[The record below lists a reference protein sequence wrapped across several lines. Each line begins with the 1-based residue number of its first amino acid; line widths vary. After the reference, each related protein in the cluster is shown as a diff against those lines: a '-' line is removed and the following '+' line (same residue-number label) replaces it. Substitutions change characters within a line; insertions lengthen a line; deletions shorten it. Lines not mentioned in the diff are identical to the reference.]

1 VSSYHLN
8 KLKEKI
14 SSLLKEVRNRRPVV
28 HAITNWVT
36 GGEVANALQALG
48 ARPVLALSTVEA
60 AEITARADALYLNLG
75 TPTPDRIEAMLSS
88 GRRANEIGLPVILDP
103 VGAGASHFREEA
115 CRQILSELNL
125 TILRGNRAEIGALA
139 GQGGQLRGI
148 DAVSG
153 PDDIHE
159 ALRVLSGRRGAVVVA
174 SGEKDHIFYDGK
186 MVLVGNGHPLM
197 LRVTGTGC
205 MLSAVIAAFAAV
217 GPDPLE
223 AAIAGVS
230 CFKLAGELAGR
241 NAGGPGAFK
250 TGLMDFLYALTPDDL
265 QRSADIQG

>member
-1 VSSYHLN
+1 VDTIKN
-8 KLKEKI
+8 KI
-14 SSLLKEVRNRRPVV
+14 SVLLDRVRTKRPVV

-36 GGEVANALQALG
+36 GGDVANALQALG
-48 ARPVLALSTVEA
+48 ARPVLAFSTAEA

-75 TPTPDRIEAMLSS
+75 TPTPDRIAAMLLA
-88 GRRANEIGLPVILDP
+88 GRRANEIDLPVIFDP
-103 VGAGASHFREEA
+103 VGVGASHFREEA

-125 TILRGNRAEIGALA
+125 TFIRGNRAEIGALA

-153 PDDIHE
+153 PDDIQK
-159 ALRVLSGRRGAVVVA
+159 AVRVLSRRTGAVVIA
-174 SGEKDHIFYDGK
+174 SGEKDLIFHNDK
-186 MVLVGNGHPLM
+186 IVTVRNGHPLM

-217 GPDPLE
+217 GDDPLE
-223 AAIAGVS
+223 TAVAGVS
-230 CFKLAGELAGR
+230 CFKLAGELAGQT
-241 NAGGPGAFK
+241 AGGPGAFR
-250 TGLMDFLYALTPDDL
+250 TALNDFLYALTPDDL

>member
-1 VSSYHLN
+1 LI
-8 KLKEKI
+8 KIKESI
-14 SSLLKEVRNRRPVV
+14 PVLLDRVRTRRPVV

-36 GGEVANALQALG
+36 GGDVANALQALG
-48 ARPVLALSTVEA
+48 ARPVLAFSTAEV
-60 AEITARADALYLNLG
+60 AEITTRADALYLNLG
-75 TPTPDRIEAMLSS
+75 TPTPDRIAAMLLA
-88 GRRANEIGLPVILDP
+88 GHRANEIGLPVILDP

-115 CRQILSELNL
+115 CRQILSELDL
-125 TILRGNRAEIGALA
+125 TIIRGNRAEIGVLA

-159 ALRVLSGRRGAVVVA
+159 AVRVLSRRTGAVVVA
-174 SGEKDHIFYDGK
+174 SGAKDLIFYDDQ
-186 MVLVGNGHPLM
+186 MVMVGNGHPLM

-217 GPDPLE
+217 GNDSL
-223 AAIAGVS
+223 ASAVAGVS
-230 CFKLAGELAGR
+230 CFKLAGELSGQTA
-241 NAGGPGAFK
+241 AGPGDFK
-250 TGLMDFLYALTPDDL
+250 SGLMDFLYALTPDDL